1 MRRMRGEVGKKTPK
15 NDNISQQLDFPL
27 SEPPLN
33 QIRGSFKMVYYLLLW
48 GGGGVIHPTSGLPN
62 QPKVKKSSIIW

>member
-1 MRRMRGEVGKKTPK
+1 MRGEVGKKTPK

-33 QIRGSFKMVYYLLLW
+33 QIRGSFKMVYYLLL
-48 GGGGVIHPTSGLPN
+48 GGGGWIHPTSGLPN